1 MVEQKSPQQP
11 HLSEMLYL
19 WLFFGRKSFCC
30 DFDFIEHS
38 YTTFLAKNSRS
49 THNLRSR
56 QFIFMTLSNR
66 KKPVITNII
75 GPNNHS
81 PEKRNHYPIMKG
93 FLKQLIE
100 GEVSTIEQTTLHIL

>member
-1 MVEQKSPQQP
+1 
-11 HLSEMLYL
+11 
-19 WLFFGRKSFCC
+19 
-30 DFDFIEHS
+30 
-38 YTTFLAKNSRS
+38 
-49 THNLRSR
+49 
-56 QFIFMTLSNR
+56 MTLSNR